1 MSKERI
7 LSGARLLAMADAPAG
22 ADAVL
27 WAGDRILRIGRAAEL
42 RAEHPQAEW
51 DHVEGGLV
59 LPALHDTHTHFY
71 ELARKRAGVDLS
83 GCASVA
89 EVEARLRDWA
99 TRAPDEPEWIGGS
112 GWERALYPD
121 RHRLGRELLDDIF
134 GDRPVALEARDF
146 HTMLCNTEA
155 LRRTGVM
162 DGAESPPGGRVGKRE
177 DGTPDGFLYE
187 QAWSLVWGARPPE
200 ADDVANQWISGCATY
215 AHSLGLS
222 TVHVMEP
229 DTSRRHYQRMAEAG
243 ELGVRIVFHSPLDE
257 LGTRLEEGRRSY
269 AKGLAHLRDGGVKV
283 FMDGSLGSRSA
294 YMSTPY
300 PDGSVGWLLKPPG
313 ELREILL
320 RAARGGVSGTVHAI
334 GDLCL
339 DVVMDG
345 FAAVAEELGAAAPRP
360 FRVEHAQCVRP
371 DQVERLAQL
380 GIYCAMQPVHLGD
393 DIASLPTEWPVAGAW
408 AYPVRDMLD
417 RGVVVGL
424 GSDAPVATL
433 DPRAGIFAAVER
445 RAGNRPGGVQWTPE
459 QAISPLEALR
469 LYTAEAAR
477 GAAWGDELG
486 QLVPGSYADV
496 VVLDDVL
503 DEGASAWL
511 DARVH
516 RTVVGGRT
524 VYSAG

>member
-1 MSKERI
+1 MERI
-7 LSGARLLAMADAPAG
+7 LSGARLLAMDGGAPAG
-22 ADAVL
+22 ADALLWRDDRVL
-27 WAGDRILRIGRAAEL
+27 RVGRADEL
-42 RAEHPQAEW
+42 RAEHPQAAW
-51 DHVEGGLV
+51 DHVEGGLL
-59 LPALHDTHTHFY
+59 LPALHDTHSHFY
-71 ELARKRAGVDLS
+71 ELSRKRAGVDLT

-89 EVEARLRDWA
+89 EVEARLRDWSV
-99 TRAPDEPEWIGGS
+99 RAPDEPEWIGGS

-121 RHRLGRELLDDIF
+121 RDRLDRHLLDDIF

-146 HTMLCNTEA
+146 HTMLCNSEA
-155 LRRTGVM
+155 LRRAGVM
-162 DGAESPPGGRVGKRE
+162 DGAESPPGGRVGRGD
-177 DGTPDGFLYE
+177 DGEPDGFLYE
-187 QAWSLVWGARPPE
+187 QAWSLVWDARPPE
-200 ADDVANQWISGCATY
+200 SDQVAARWIRDCAAH
-215 AHSLGLS
+215 AHSLGLA

-229 DTSRRHYQRMAEAG
+229 DTSRRHYQRLAEAG

-257 LGTRLEEGRRSY
+257 LGARIEEGRRSY
-269 AKGLAHLRDGGVKV
+269 AKGLPHLRDGGVKV

-300 PDGSVGWLLKPPG
+300 PDGSFGWLLKPAG
-313 ELREILL
+313 EFREILL
-320 RAARGGVSGTVHAI
+320 RAARGGVAGTVHAI
-334 GDLCL
+334 GDRCL

-345 FAAVAEELGAAAPRP
+345 FQAVVDELGEGAPRP

-371 DQVERLAQL
+371 DQVARLAQL

-393 DIASLPTEWPVAGAW
+393 DIASLPTEWPVAGEW

-417 RGVVVGL
+417 AGVAVGL

-433 DPRAGIFAAVER
+433 DPKVGIFAAVER
-445 RAGNRPGGVQWTPE
+445 RAGNRPGGVQWTPR
-459 QAISPLEALR
+459 QAISPREALR
-469 LYTAEAAR
+469 LYTADAAR

-486 QLVPGSYADV
+486 RLAPGALADV

-503 DEGASAWL
+503 DEDPSAWL
-511 DARVH
+511 EARVH